1 MKTDNLCLN
10 CESPLQGRADKK
22 FCDVYCRNSYNNEK
36 LRERNNTMRNI
47 EHALRRNR
55 KILEKLYLSKR
66 TKNRNDL
73 LTEGFT
79 FQFFTHQ
86 IEGKHCVYDFTYTID
101 KKDVVKVAKIDIE

>member
-1 MKTDNLCLN
+1 MKNKKKCLH

-55 KILEKLYLSKR
+55 KILEKKHLLNCE
-66 TKNRNDL
+66 TNRNDL
-73 LTEGFT
+73 LVEGFA
-79 FQFFTHQ
+79 FEYFTHQ
-86 IEGKHCVYDFTYTID
+86 TKDMLCVYDYAYSVD
-101 KKDVVKVAKIDIE
+101 KRGVVNVLRLS